1 MPLPLTNLSLNAI
14 HIEVGGTSGTQVSLN
29 DADVRGIGSTDP
41 TYDGGDGINQTSGT
55 QISIG
60 EFRNAQDLTFTLS
73 AISPSIYDY
82 AGSGTATAG
91 LRVGADGYIYALGS
105 ETPVNSASSYVQ
117 MNTST
122 DWIIPRTGMSSYYV
136 YAIYSGDTMAGT
148 FSSYLA
154 LSSDRTF
161 TLSNS
166 SSGTTKS
173 SSLTIAIWDNNTGS
187 GSALAS
193 RTYSLAAERG

>member
-1 MPLPLTNLSLNAI
+1 MAVKSSGSLSFATDIVGEFGGTAPHSLSEYVRGGSLVPDVTANNAI
-14 HIEVGGTSGTQVSLN
+14 PTTTSNISFS
-29 DADVRGIGSTDP
+29 DFYST
-41 TYDGGDGINQTSGT
+41 TNVVY
-55 QISIG
+55 
-60 EFRNAQDLTFTLS
+60 TLS

-82 AGSGTATAG
+82 STSTATAG

-105 ETPVNSASSYVQ
+105 EAPVNSASSYVQ

-122 DWIIPRTGMSSYYV
+122 DWIIPRSGMSGYYV
-136 YAIYSGDTMAGT
+136 YAIYSGDTMGGT

-166 SSGTTKS
+166 ISETTKT

-193 RTYSLAAERG
+193 RTYSLVAERE

>member
-1 MPLPLTNLSLNAI
+1 MALQS
-14 HIEVGGTSGTQVSLN
+14 SG
-29 DADVRGIGSTDP
+29 A
-41 TYDGGDGINQTSGT
+41 
-55 QISIG
+55 ISIG
-60 EFRNAQDLTFTLS
+60 DIAGEFGGSTPHSLSEYYGAASGVPSSGAISISDFYGTSNIVFTLS

-105 ETPVNSASSYVQ
+105 ETPVNSSSSYVQ

-122 DWIIPRTGMSSYYV
+122 DWIIPRTGMSGYYV
-136 YAIYSGDTMAGT
+136 YATQAGDTMAGT

-193 RTYSLAAERG
+193 RTYSLVAERG

>member
-1 MPLPLTNLSLNAI
+1 MTIESSGAISLGTTAGTNRSISA
-14 HIEVGGTSGTQVSLN
+14 EFGGTVPHALSEYYGAASGVPS
-29 DADVRGIGSTDP
+29 
-41 TYDGGDGINQTSGT
+41 SGE
-55 QISIG
+55 IKFSNFYG
-60 EFRNAQDLTFTLS
+60 KSNVVFTLS

-82 AGSGTATAG
+82 STSTATAG

-105 ETPVNSASSYVQ
+105 ESPVNSPSSYVQ

-122 DWIIPRTGMSSYYV
+122 DWIIPRSGMSGYYV
-136 YAIYSGDTMAGT
+136 YATYSGDTMAGT

-166 SSGTTKS
+166 VSETFKS
-173 SSLTIAIWDNNTGS
+173 SSLVISIWDNNTGS

-193 RTYSLAAERG
+193 RTYSLVAERE

>member
-1 MPLPLTNLSLNAI
+1 MTIESSGAISLGTTAGTDRSI
-14 HIEVGGTSGTQVSLN
+14 SAEFGGTVPHALSEYYDAASGVP
-29 DADVRGIGSTDP
+29 A
-41 TYDGGDGINQTSGT
+41 SGE
-55 QISIG
+55 IKFSDFYG
-60 EFRNAQDLTFTLS
+60 KSNGVFTLS

-82 AGSGTATAG
+82 SLSTATAG

-122 DWIIPRTGMSSYYV
+122 DWIIPRSGMSSYYV
-136 YAIYSGDTMAGT
+136 YATYTGDTMGGT

-166 SSGTTKS
+166 SAETSKS

-193 RTYSLAAERG
+193 RTYSLVAERG

>member
-1 MPLPLTNLSLNAI
+1 MALQS
-14 HIEVGGTSGTQVSLN
+14 SG
-29 DADVRGIGSTDP
+29 A
-41 TYDGGDGINQTSGT
+41 
-55 QISIG
+55 ISIG
-60 EFRNAQDLTFTLS
+60 DIAGEFGGSTPHSLSEYYGVASGVPSSGAISISNFYGKSNIVFTLS

-82 AGSGTATAG
+82 SLSTATAG

-105 ETPVNSASSYVQ
+105 EAPVNSPSSYVQ

-122 DWIIPRTGMSSYYV
+122 DWIIPRSGMSGYYV
-136 YAIYSGDTMAGT
+136 YATYSGDTMAGT

-166 SSGTTKS
+166 VSETTKS

-193 RTYSLAAERG
+193 RTYSLVAERE

>member
-1 MPLPLTNLSLNAI
+1 MTIESSGAISLGTTAGANRSISA
-14 HIEVGGTSGTQVSLN
+14 EFGGTVPHALSEYYGAASGVP
-29 DADVRGIGSTDP
+29 A
-41 TYDGGDGINQTSGT
+41 SGE
-55 QISIG
+55 IKFSNFYG
-60 EFRNAQDLTFTLS
+60 KSNVVFTLS

-105 ETPVNSASSYVQ
+105 ETPVNSTSSYVQ

-136 YAIYSGDTMAGT
+136 YATYTGDTMGGT

-166 SSGTTKS
+166 SAETTKS

-193 RTYSLAAERG
+193 RTYSLVAERG